1 MAAASDMTASMSAKG
16 ITNTAEDYDGGIGLW
31 PDGFAGVSKDGV
43 FGAVASWVDVRLEPG
58 CTPQTEQ
65 LGLRKTLRTIA
76 TLRHMFMSPN
86 LVWFGIALAL
96 YALAP
101 YDIAAAQEHGFDLS
115 PGGWIAHRLYL
126 NAAVAFAYYGFFFA
140 GLYLVPHLTGAS
152 RKFRPGSYPTA
163 GNMLHNLWYWALGIV
178 QWTWWEALMVR
189 LWATGAVQYAT
200 FEQLAAQPSL
210 VLYNVFWLLAIPVWR
225 DLHFYV
231 AHRFLHIRAVY
242 TYVHKL
248 HHRNAD
254 PEPFSGICM
263 HPVEHMYYY
272 SCAFTPSI
280 YLSGL
285 SPLVAVFNWVHL
297 TLAPGAGHSG
307 FEDHFQSDQY
317 HFLHHAKFECN
328 YGSPMSAPI
337 DQAIGTFR
345 EKLGASKMY
354 SGEWSAEHDDN
365 REALAAA
372 AKKRDDATTA
382 KKARVWSPNG
392 YLGLPASWDHAAY
405 TAFWVALFPLA
416 VAASKGALPQW
427 CTAAPVA
434 AFLAYSPVAVALAL
448 SAASGDKMSWRWPF
462 QKERV
467 FGVFGLF
474 LVLAWAVCV
483 VPVYHIVLWTTA

>member
-1 MAAASDMTASMSAKG
+1 MMSFFG
-16 ITNTAEDYDGGIGLW
+16 IAPQGIFGGSQ
-31 PDGFAGVSKDGV
+31 PA
-43 FGAVASWVDVRLEPG
+43 WVDPKKPPG
-58 CTPQTEQ
+58 CTDQRDQ
-65 LGLRKTLRTIA
+65 LGWPKTIA
-76 TLRHMFMSPN
+76 NIVHGRYMFYNPN
-86 LVWFGIALAL
+86 MVWFTMALAL
-96 YALAP
+96 HVWAP
-101 YDIAAAQEHGFDLS
+101 YDIEAAKAGFDLS
-115 PGGWIAHRLYL
+115 VRGWIARRLAL
-126 NAAVAFAYYGFFFA
+126 NFAVAFAYYGFFFVA
-140 GLYLVPHLTGAS
+140 LYVAKTAE
-152 RKFRPGSYPTA
+152 RKYRPNSTPTA
-163 GNMLHNLWYWALGIV
+163 GNMAHNLWYWTLGIV
-178 QWTWWEALMVR
+178 QWTFWEAVVVR
-189 LWATGAVQYAT
+189 LWATGAVPYAT
-200 FEQLAAQPSL
+200 DADLLSGDYRALALNIAWVLL
-210 VLYNVFWLLAIPVWR
+210 VPIWR
-225 DLHFYV
+225 DMHFYV
-231 AHRFLHIRAVY
+231 AHRFLHIRSVY

-263 HPVEHMYYY
+263 HPIEHMYYY

-297 TLAPGAGHSG
+297 TLAPAAGHSG

-354 SGEWSAEHDDN
+354 SGEWCAEHDDN

-372 AKKRDDATTA
+372 AKKHDSTTT
-382 KKARVWSPNG
+382 KTARVWSPNG
-392 YLGLPASWDHAAY
+392 YLGLPASWDHAVY
-405 TAFWVALFPLA
+405 TTFWVALFPLA
-416 VAASKGALPQW
+416 LRASRGVLPQW
-427 CTAAPVA
+427 CTATHFS

-462 QKERV
+462 QKESV

-474 LVLAWAVCV
+474 LVLAWATCV
-483 VPVYHIVLWTTA
+483 VPVYHIVLWTTGL